1 MFFFLINVLLKLNKQ
16 KHNFIANLYAM
27 NDKYC
32 IKKMEASTVK
42 LYMKT
47 RAENERINLKK
58 ILVTSRKSMGKENL
72 LPA

>member
-1 MFFFLINVLLKLNKQ
+1 MS
-16 KHNFIANLYAM
+16 M

-32 IKKMEASTVK
+32 IKNIEASTVK

-47 RAENERINLKK
+47 HAENERGINLKK
-58 ILVTSRKSMGKENL
+58 ILVTSRKSMGKEYL